1 VNKFPKGISGIEIV
15 RCQRTTSDMLTI
27 TQGMVGLP
35 YRIYTKT
42 KLEGGTYED
51 TEMVCPTGLMVSNRF
66 YANGT

>member
-1 VNKFPKGISGIEIV
+1 
-15 RCQRTTSDMLTI
+15 
-27 TQGMVGLP
+27 MVGLP